1 MILLSRTLGAKVRFR
16 AFLESPSGP
25 IVPRRFIVSGM
36 TPRAAPLAFDP
47 AIATKIVDDLAATPG
62 GLLPALREIQV
73 AFGCI
78 PRAAI
83 SILAKGFNI
92 TEAEVF
98 GVASFYHDFKLDHP
112 RGKRVLKLCRAEAC
126 QAVGA
131 DALAAHVKEKLRLD
145 WGETTPD
152 GEWTLEPVF
161 CLGLCACGP
170 SAMVDDDVHGRL
182 DNDAVDRL
190 VAR

>member
-1 MILLSRTLGAKVRFR
+1 MSTR
-16 AFLESPSGP
+16 S
-25 IVPRRFIVSGM
+25 
-36 TPRAAPLAFDP
+36 APAEFDP
-47 AIATKIVDDLAATPG
+47 AIAKKIVDGLAATPG
-62 GLLPALREIQV
+62 GLLPALWEIQA

-83 SILAKGFNI
+83 ATLAAGFNI

-98 GVASFYHDFKLDHP
+98 GVASFYHDFRLDRP
-112 RGKRVLKLCRAEAC
+112 RGRRVLKLCRAEAC

-131 DALAAHVKEKLRLD
+131 DGVAAHVKKKLGVD
-145 WGETTPD
+145 WGGTTPD

-170 SAMVDDDVHGRL
+170 SAMVDEEVHARL